1 MSWRSSRTALR
12 KVGTYSYYCMI
23 SQFFFRF
30 GGSRIIWFVAAAA
43 VLVVS
48 SFRGVLLTEILRYS
62 SSSLSQGSGTLPKV
76 RKELL
81 LPFFP
86 YSVQCLT
93 SQPVPKF
100 AQYEESRGLS
110 KQQEEDSLT
119 DKVPEKPVTV
129 AEGAS
134 YSLVILAGLAVAAA
148 AACAVFKELIFE
160 PREYVLC
167 FPLLGS

>member
-1 MSWRSSRTALR
+1 MHLR
-12 KVGTYSYYCMI
+12 CGLFI
-23 SQFFFRF
+23 S
-30 GGSRIIWFVAAAA
+30 G
-43 VLVVS
+43 
-48 SFRGVLLTEILRYS
+48 FRGVLLTEILRYS

-81 LPFFP
+81 LPLFP

-100 AQYEESRGLS
+100 AQHEESRGLS
-110 KQQEEDSLT
+110 KQQEEDPFDSFT
-119 DKVPEKPVTV
+119 DKVPERPVTV

-134 YSLVILAGLAVAAA
+134 YSLIILAGLAVAAA
-148 AACAVFKELIFE
+148 AACAVFKELIFK